1 MKLKKSNSL
10 FWDTSK
16 DPVDFPEIVKN
27 KFFPLSITN
36 RKKFVMWLGN
46 VSKNF
51 SKNINWWIQIPLS
64 RDQNTQNVLT
74 KCPQSIKTQLRA

>member
-16 DPVDFPEIVKN
+16 DPVDIPEIVKN

-46 VSKNF
+46 VSKIF
-51 SKNINWWIQIPLS
+51 LRTLTGGYKYHYQEIP
-64 RDQNTQNVLT
+64 
-74 KCPQSIKTQLRA
+74 IKVIYLKM